1 MPTLQIEH
9 DIPNYDGWKKE
20 FDSDPINRK
29 QSGVKRYRI
38 YKPFN
43 DSRSVIVELDF
54 DDINNLYT
62 TLQALQNLWNK
73 VQGTVMSGPKTRIIE
88 LVESKDI

>member
-9 DIPNYDGWKKE
+9 EIPSYEGWKKA

-29 QSGVKRYRI
+29 QSGVKQYRI
-38 YKPFN
+38 YKPFADTN
-43 DSRSVIVELDF
+43 SVIVELDF
-54 DDINNLYT
+54 DDIDKLQS

-73 VQGTVMSGPKTRIIE
+73 VQGVVMSSPKTRIIE
-88 LVESKDI
+88 LVEAKDV